1 MMLIGS
7 CRSNVTVT
15 SRPVTT
21 EARGATAKDAFD
33 SAVREAQYDY
43 GHAGYTGTIAEKDE
57 FTVIS
62 DAVGM
67 TRTMATALAEKL
79 LRDGDKRIDDK
90 WGPAGVIRF
99 GEVGQEPGWL
109 FFGWASS

>member
-1 MMLIGS
+1 MGS
-7 CRSNVTVT
+7 EQFITAA
-15 SRPVTT
+15 
-21 EARGATAKDAFD
+21 EGATVKDAFG
-33 SAVREAQYDY
+33 AARGEAAYER
-43 GHAGYTGTIAEKDE
+43 GHGGYTGTIAEKDE
-57 FTVIS
+57 FVIIS

-67 TRTMATALAEKL
+67 TRTMAEALAEKL

-99 GEVGQEPGWL
+99 GEVGEEPGWL

>member
-1 MMLIGS
+1 MGS
-7 CRSNVTVT
+7 EQFI
-15 SRPVTT
+15 TT
-21 EARGATAKDAFD
+21 AEGATVKEAFG
-33 SAVREAQYDY
+33 AARAEAAYER
-43 GHAGYTGTIAEKDE
+43 GHKGGYYSGGYTGTIAEKDE
-57 FTVIS
+57 FVIIS

-67 TRTMATALAEKL
+67 TRTMAEALAEKL

-99 GEVGQEPGWL
+99 GEVGEEPGWL